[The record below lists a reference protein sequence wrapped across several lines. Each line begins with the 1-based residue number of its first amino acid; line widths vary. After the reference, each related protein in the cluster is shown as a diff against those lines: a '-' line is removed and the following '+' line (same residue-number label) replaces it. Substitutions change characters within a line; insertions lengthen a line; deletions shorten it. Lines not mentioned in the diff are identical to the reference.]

1 MVMQHKGAGGSG
13 GHAADELVDE
23 LYATPPPDFVSR
35 REELAAE
42 AKAEGR
48 MEDALLIHAARRPTL
63 AAWAA
68 NMLLR
73 SQPVASQRFLEL
85 GRALREAYRTLDVE
99 GIKELSDQ
107 RRNIVSTLSR
117 QAAALAREAG
127 HPLSDAAQQDV
138 ASTLHAVLADQ
149 DAADRWATGRLQ
161 SALTPPVDFPSTAA
175 TAATA
180 ATGGA
185 SRKPVRAPTAPRSS
199 PTRAKDELAQ
209 RRRQR
214 QEQLA
219 QARKVAKAAD
229 QRLRKQRAAQDDA
242 DASMEQA
249 RGRHDQARQQVSAAE
264 EQLRRAREE
273 FQEAEQEQQ
282 AAEERCLAAADA
294 VARAERALRDA
305 SQEVERLAA
314 PVR

>member
-1 MVMQHKGAGGSG
+1 MQRKGVRGSG
-13 GHAADELVDE
+13 GHDAEGPLDE
-23 LYATPPPDFVSR
+23 LYTTPPPHFVTR

-42 AKAEGR
+42 AKADGR
-48 MEDALLIHAARRPTL
+48 MDDARLIHAARRPTL

-68 NMLLR
+68 NVLLR

-85 GRALREAYRTLDVE
+85 GRALREAYRTLDAD

-107 RRNIVSTLSR
+107 RREIVSSLSR

-149 DAADRWATGRLQ
+149 AAADRWAAGRLR
-161 SALTPPVDFPSTAA
+161 SPLTPPADFPSSTAA
-175 TAATA
+175 PA
-180 ATGGA
+180 GA
-185 SRKPVRAPTAPRSS
+185 PRTPTREPTAPRSS
-199 PTRAKDELAQ
+199 QKRTPTKDELAQ

-214 QEQLA
+214 QEQLT
-219 QARKVAKAAD
+219 QARKAAKAAD
-229 QRLRKQRAAQDDA
+229 RRLREQHAEQADA

-249 RGRHDQARQQVSAAE
+249 RDRHDQARQQVSAAE
-264 EQLRRAREE
+264 GQLRQAREQ
-273 FQEAEQEQQ
+273 FQKAEQEQQ
-282 AAEERCLAAADA
+282 AAEERCRAAADA
-294 VARAERALRDA
+294 VARAEQAVRDA
-305 SQEVERLAA
+305 SQEVERLAT